1 MVAEKPRP
9 TLDQV
14 RFSKEKIDDVLV
26 VRGRRRGRSANAG
39 RAARAAGAGRAAA
52 AGGTAAAVL
61 PAPPVVPAVPVVPAP
76 PVVPA
81 VPPHV
86 PQSCGHDEQ
95 VSWWSQWLFPQ
106 NVRASDERSV
116 TSFDVVLPVSSWVWS
131 EQATRINPAPDT
143 MDTRV
148 PLRAID
154 SWFPPLEGRKHR
166 RGVRRRPR

>member
-1 MVAEKPRP
+1 MPPLPVVPALPVVPPRP
-9 TLDQV
+9 
-14 RFSKEKIDDVLV
+14 
-26 VRGRRRGRSANAG
+26 A
-39 RAARAAGAGRAAA
+39 
-52 AGGTAAAVL
+52 L
-61 PAPPVVPAVPVVPAP
+61 PAPPVVPAVPVVPAL

-95 VSWWSQWLFPQ
+95 VSWWSQRLFPQ

-131 EQATRINPAPDT
+131 EQATRISPAPDT

-148 PLRAID
+148 PTTRDRFMA
-154 SWFPPLEGRKHR
+154 SSFGRTEA
-166 RGVRRRPR
+166 P